1 MSEGKS
7 YERRKSIKN
16 WPAYNAGLKRRYDVT
31 VYIDENVLEQTPQ
44 PTGRRGRP
52 FTHGDALIRLC
63 LTLRCLLRLPLRG
76 TEGMV
81 KGLFTLYGLPQEA
94 VPEYT
99 TLCRRGRNVKLP
111 AMKRREGALI
121 IAVDSTGLKVCGE
134 GEWKMKMHGK
144 SKRRRWRKLY
154 IGVSVDGQNIVTS
167 DLTDC
172 GTGDQEHLPAL
183 LDRLPKGTAIK
194 HVLADGI
201 YDTYPCYDAVRKR
214 GGTLKTPPRR
224 NAVIR
229 KQDPPH
235 PRHKVIRD
243 CRTRKKRTQWKIR
256 SGYHRRALAETVM
269 YRFKTA
275 FTDRLQSREI
285 PQQKT
290 EAMIKV
296 QLLNIFRKLAAPA
309 Y

>member
-7 YERRKSIKN
+7 YKRRKSIKN
-16 WPAYNAGLKRRYDVT
+16 WRAYNAGLKRRYDVT
-31 VYIDENVLEQTPQ
+31 VYIDENVLEQVPS
-44 PTGRRGRP
+44 PTGRRGHP
-52 FTHGDALIRLC
+52 FVHGDALIRLC

-76 TEGMV
+76 TEGMA
-81 KGLFTLYGLPQEA
+81 KSLFKLYCLPQDA
-94 VPEYT
+94 VPDYT
-99 TLCRRGRNVKLP
+99 TLSRRGRTVKLP

-144 SKRRRWRKLY
+144 SKRRRWRKLH
-154 IGVSVDGQNIVTS
+154 IAVSVDGQHIAAS

-172 GTGDQEHLPAL
+172 GTGDQEHLPVL
-183 LDRLPKGTAIK
+183 LDALPKGTALK

-201 YDTYPCYDAVRKR
+201 YDTYPCYDAVRDR
-214 GGTLKTPPRR
+214 GGTLVTPPRK

-229 KQDPPH
+229 KKSPPH

-243 CRTRKKRTQWKIR
+243 CRTVKKRAQWKIR
-256 SGYHRRALAETVM
+256 SGYHRRSLAETVM

-275 FTDRLQSREI
+275 FTDRLMAREI

-290 EAMIKV
+290 EAKLKI
-296 QLLNIFRKLAAPA
+296 QLLNLFRKLATPA